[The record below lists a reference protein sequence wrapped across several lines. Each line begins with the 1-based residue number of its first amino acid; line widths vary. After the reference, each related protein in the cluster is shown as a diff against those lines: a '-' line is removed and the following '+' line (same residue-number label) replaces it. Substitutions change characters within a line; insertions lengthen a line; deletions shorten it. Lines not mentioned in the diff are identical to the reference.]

1 MVVVHI
7 RFTSEGPL
15 FFLQCLTASTARP
28 SRARGLYQRRY
39 IYTCMY
45 IYSTGRKKEKKKAN
59 GVCVCVLCIYLHA
72 SGHPSKRRAAASASR
87 PFFIGA
93 VMLGASWSSSFH
105 GSQRRCE
112 PFGALP
118 ILLGIFPF
126 ITLLFEIYFTV
137 WSCYFIFA

>member
-93 VMLGASWSSSFH
+93 VMLGAS
-105 GSQRRCE
+105 
-112 PFGALP
+112 
-118 ILLGIFPF
+118 
-126 ITLLFEIYFTV
+126 
-137 WSCYFIFA
+137 

>member
-1 MVVVHI
+1 VVVHI

-39 IYTCMY
+39 IYIRVCIY
-45 IYSTGRKKEKKKAN
+45 IRLGERRKKKRQMVC
-59 GVCVCVLCIYLHA
+59 VCVCVLCIYLHA

-93 VMLGASWSSSFH
+93 VMLGAS
-105 GSQRRCE
+105 
-112 PFGALP
+112 
-118 ILLGIFPF
+118 
-126 ITLLFEIYFTV
+126 
-137 WSCYFIFA
+137 